1 MKGWTRAS
9 FLIFLSFYGLI
20 ATAQTNVDQLKKEQE
35 KLEEKINLAN
45 KLLSKNKDRQK
56 DTELQISLLA
66 KKIETR
72 QKLVRSISA
81 ELRDI
86 QSKQQK
92 SEVEIKK
99 LNDQKSDLADA
110 YGEVLR
116 SSYRTKLLKNRWLF
130 LFSAQSLPQLYR
142 RWRYLKQL
150 NDGVKDHLESINQ
163 TVQGIDAELTKLET
177 LEQQKQKVLA
187 SEEQERKILDQD
199 ISQHKSSLSKLG
211 AEASKLNADI
221 KAHHKAQEKLKAA
234 ILKSIASSRE
244 SGNLPNTPAM
254 TRLSSSFASNRGKLP
269 WPVGKGLIVRSFG
282 KQVHP
287 TLKNVTIVNN
297 GVDITT
303 DPGSAVKAVFEGTV
317 VGQQYIPGYENMVI
331 ISHGKYYSVYSYLSA
346 ITVTKGEKIK
356 TGDTIGIARN
366 LDGIGQVH
374 LEIWQGKELMDPQTW
389 LMDH

>member
-282 KQVHP
+282 KQGHQIW
-287 TLKNVTIVNN
+287 KN
-297 GVDITT
+297 
-303 DPGSAVKAVFEGTV
+303 
-317 VGQQYIPGYENMVI
+317 
-331 ISHGKYYSVYSYLSA
+331 
-346 ITVTKGEKIK
+346 
-356 TGDTIGIARN
+356 
-366 LDGIGQVH
+366 
-374 LEIWQGKELMDPQTW
+374 
-389 LMDH
+389 